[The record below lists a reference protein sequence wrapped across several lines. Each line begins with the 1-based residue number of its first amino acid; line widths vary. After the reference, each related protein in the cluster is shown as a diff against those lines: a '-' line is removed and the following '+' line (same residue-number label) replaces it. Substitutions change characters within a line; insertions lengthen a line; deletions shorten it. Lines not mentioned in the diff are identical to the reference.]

1 MRCIQLTTFIKTA
14 ALFLVIAIFSSNVM
28 SVRAETNLRVAING
42 LPPSQFN
49 PYRNTGL
56 PYVYTWSAVF
66 DGLTAIDASG
76 NVQPALATSW
86 ENIDPLTWIFRL
98 REDVTFSNGRPFTAD
113 AVVNAVNFLSGEEAM
128 REVVARMMFFL
139 ESARAIDD
147 FTVEI
152 KTSVP
157 TPLLP
162 RFFPQLYMV
171 EPDYFQAVGLQ
182 AFSEA
187 PIATGPFI
195 VEEVRPERV
204 DFRGFKKGWRP
215 PVADRLEIM
224 TVPDNATRALSVQ
237 AGRFDIALQ
246 LGPDESK
253 AIQAQGGTQV
263 TWRDAAVWAY
273 NFFPEIQPALKDVRV
288 REALNIAVDRDAI
301 IAALLDGA
309 TIPATQPAP
318 PEVYGY
324 NADLPAIPYD
334 PDRSRRLLREAG
346 YGEGFKLEMEAVSGS
361 SANDSAVNLTVA
373 QYLDAIGV
381 EMEIRTITVNQL
393 IRNVVEGTWTGSAFA
408 LHFNFEPTSD
418 VLRALDI
425 HSCLWAN
432 PWYCNEAVMPL
443 IAAAQTELDPVLN
456 LSLRRDIMR
465 FYREDWAALY
475 MYQAPRFAGTAP
487 GVTGLNVVN
496 NVIAFDRIVP
506 GQVP

>member
-204 DFRGFKKGWRP
+204 DFRGFKKVMNRSHGSGSTTGRG
-215 PVADRLEIM
+215 
-224 TVPDNATRALSVQ
+224 S
-237 AGRFDIALQ
+237 AGN
-246 LGPDESK
+246 
-253 AIQAQGGTQV
+253 
-263 TWRDAAVWAY
+263 Y
-273 NFFPEIQPALKDVRV
+273 
-288 REALNIAVDRDAI
+288 
-301 IAALLDGA
+301 DGA
-309 TIPATQPAP
+309 
-318 PEVYGY
+318 
-324 NADLPAIPYD
+324 
-334 PDRSRRLLREAG
+334 
-346 YGEGFKLEMEAVSGS
+346 
-361 SANDSAVNLTVA
+361 
-373 QYLDAIGV
+373 
-381 EMEIRTITVNQL
+381 
-393 IRNVVEGTWTGSAFA
+393 
-408 LHFNFEPTSD
+408 
-418 VLRALDI
+418 
-425 HSCLWAN
+425 
-432 PWYCNEAVMPL
+432 
-443 IAAAQTELDPVLN
+443 
-456 LSLRRDIMR
+456 
-465 FYREDWAALY
+465 
-475 MYQAPRFAGTAP
+475 
-487 GVTGLNVVN
+487 
-496 NVIAFDRIVP
+496 
-506 GQVP
+506 